1 MKNKTN
7 RYLVHVELG
16 AEEFDLTMPL
26 TPEQLSV
33 VRHDYEVDTEEL
45 WFANWE
51 RLSGYVNDYLQD
63 NPLYYDLK
71 DMLHEYSV
79 FATMDNFEPI
89 RDYFWYD
96 SHTNHAHKLIKPI
109 EKYLIVLLTYHA
121 HHQMPEYN

>member
-45 WFANWE
+45 
-51 RLSGYVNDYLQD
+51 
-63 NPLYYDLK
+63 
-71 DMLHEYSV
+71 
-79 FATMDNFEPI
+79 
-89 RDYFWYD
+89 
-96 SHTNHAHKLIKPI
+96 
-109 EKYLIVLLTYHA
+109 
-121 HHQMPEYN
+121 